1 MTNYGILIA
10 HVNGILKRSVE
21 PFPKIWGLLQG

>member
-10 HVNGILKRSVE
+10 YVHGILKRSVE
-21 PFPKIWGLLQG
+21 VFPEIYRLLQE